1 MSGQFKTGDRV
12 ILKSGGEVM
21 TVRTV
26 DEKGVHCS
34 WFEGKNERE
43 EVFHP
48 EMLNP
53 LPPVK
58 SKGRFLS

>member
-1 MSGQFKTGDRV
+1 MSGQLKTGDRV

-21 TVRTV
+21 TVRKV

-34 WFEGKNERE
+34 WFEGKTERE
-43 EVFHP
+43 EMFDP
-48 EMLNP
+48 EMLNY

-58 SKGRFLS
+58 PRGRLL